1 MGSVTSFMSLA
12 AICEYDDDDDGNGQ
26 EWDGSVPDDVYPW
39 CKGLHR
45 LITRALGDDC
55 KSGGEP
61 TWRLGNDDEFI
72 ADEEERRELPRGSLQ
87 PFTRQPYQS
96 DVPITEYTTCRSA
109 RVDGLLFGSGE
120 KLGDW
125 EAFTLF
131 YVRPARGKWRSLEV
145 GQEVQVGEFPFHEDA
160 LVARI
165 LRGTKAAGRADEAK
179 TQHCYYVLLKVGG
192 DFKYA
197 AMQHVAGDRATP
209 TIAVEWCDDTAFD
222 GYPPESNKL
231 LANFQPKSVSAV
243 AKAAAVYV
251 KKLAG
256 GDEERP
262 MKKQKAP
269 VAKGTTVSKR
279 SDRARGKAV
288 ASESGSDE
296 SDGEDGLDSD
306 V

>member
-1 MGSVTSFMSLA
+1 MSLA
-12 AICEYDDDDDGNGQ
+12 ALQEYNGENDGNDEEEAE
-26 EWDGSVPDDVYPW
+26 EWDGSVPGDVPRW

-61 TWRLGNDDEFI
+61 RWCLDNDYEFVE
-72 ADEEERRELPRGSLQ
+72 DEEERRELPPGSLQ
-87 PFTRQPYQS
+87 PFTRQPYLS

-131 YVRPARGKWRSLEV
+131 YVRPAHGKWRSLEV
-145 GQEVQVGEFPFHEDA
+145 GQEVQVGECPFHEDA
-160 LVARI
+160 VVTRI

-179 TQHCYYVLLKVGG
+179 TQHCYYVFLKVSG

-197 AMQHVAGDRATP
+197 ALQHVTGDGATP
-209 TIAVEWCDDTAFD
+209 TIALDWCDDTAFD
-222 GYPPESNKL
+222 GHPSKSNKL
-231 LANFQPKSVSAV
+231 LANFQPKSASAV
-243 AKAAAVYV
+243 AKAAAMYV

-262 MKKQKAP
+262 KKKQKRQA
-269 VAKGTTVSKR
+269 VSKR
-279 SDRARGKAV
+279 SDRACGKAV
-288 ASESGSDE
+288 ASESESDE
-296 SDGEDGLDSD
+296 SDSEDGLGSD